1 MEEKFKNLSEEYLK
15 RGRAHVAIKA
25 QYERSISKKNNLI
38 AYLHRT
44 ARDRDKKIST
54 LEDGIHSREDD
65 QRIIC
70 IQFSAIQKTYNKSC
84 IRVKKLL
91 KEIEKKDIQI
101 GQLLQ
106 DKKDKLLI
114 VRALHSENN
123 KKISSIRNQAVEI
136 LECKE
141 LIGSLKKSI
150 VSLKRKIPVRRYMP
164 TKTVVLDYNPVLCPD
179 IDTLEDIESLSCL
192 EDTILGLDQFIFDKD
207 L

>member
-1 MEEKFKNLSEEYLK
+1 MEEKFKSLSEEYLK
-15 RGRAHVAIKA
+15 RGRAHVAIRA

-38 AYLHRT
+38 TNLHRA
-44 ARDRDKKIST
+44 ARDRVKKISI
-54 LEDGIHSREDD
+54 LEDGIRNRDND

-106 DKKDKLLI
+106 EKKDQLLI

-123 KKISSIRNQAVEI
+123 KKADSLNNQSTEI

-141 LIGSLKKSI
+141 LIGSLRKSTA
-150 VSLKRKIPVRRYMP
+150 SLKRKIPVRKYTP
-164 TKTVVLDYNPVLCPD
+164 TKTVVLEYSPLLCPD

-192 EDTILGLDQFIFDKD
+192 EDTILGLDQFIFNQD